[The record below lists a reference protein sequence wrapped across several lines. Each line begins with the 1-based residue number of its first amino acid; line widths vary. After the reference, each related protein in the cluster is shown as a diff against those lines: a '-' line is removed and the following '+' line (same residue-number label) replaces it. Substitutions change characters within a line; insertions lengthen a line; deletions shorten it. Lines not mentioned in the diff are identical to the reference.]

1 MRGEPTII
9 LSTSGGARAGVATEP
24 RPRPGAAAKRVG
36 GPGPAVVLLTVVGGA
51 LLLSGCA
58 TWTTTEKD
66 DLLNEVSQLRRQVR
80 SLQGPT
86 SGGGGIRDQ
95 LAEINNRV
103 NSLEGKVAQLGGV
116 DEDLNYRL
124 AQLEGNVAPPQ
135 IGGPLGPD
143 GMPTTPGSPYPG
155 PGGAGTGIAPPTAT
169 QDPFDGAMRA
179 FREGRY
185 RESTT
190 FFDTFVRENPRS
202 DRLEEA
208 YFYKGLAQF
217 SEAEASRDEK
227 GYEEAILTFDKLR
240 HDYPR
245 SKFLA
250 ASLLKQGL
258 AFKALGWPSEARVFL
273 NDVVQRYPNS
283 PEATQAREELKAL

>member
-1 MRGEPTII
+1 MHGEQTVLVPT
-9 LSTSGGARAGVATEP
+9 LTSALAGAPARRAGARSRAGVLAT
-24 RPRPGAAAKRVG
+24 
-36 GPGPAVVLLTVVGGA
+36 LIGGA

-58 TWTTTEKD
+58 SWTTTEKN

-86 SGGGGIRDQ
+86 SGGGGIREQ
-95 LAEINNRV
+95 LADVNNRMSNV
-103 NSLEGKVAQLGGV
+103 EGKVAQLGGV

-124 AQLEGNVAPPQ
+124 AQLEGSVAPPMA
-135 IGGPLGPD
+135 GGPGSPY
-143 GMPTTPGSPYPG
+143 GTTTPGSSSPG
-155 PGGAGTGIAPPTAT
+155 PVGSTGSLVPPSAM

-179 FREGRY
+179 YKEGRY
-185 RESTT
+185 RESVT
-190 FFDTFVRENPRS
+190 FFDTFARENPRS

-208 YFYKGLAQF
+208 YFYKGLSQF
-217 SEAEASRDEK
+217 SEAETSRDEK

-245 SKFLA
+245 SNFLP

-258 AFKALGWPSEARVFL
+258 AFKALGWPSEAKVFL

-283 PEATQAREELKAL
+283 PEASQAREQLKAL